1 MRSVLALALCVLLI
15 ASPAMA
21 GVTATAATAG
31 TVKFLAAARDA
42 ARRIQLCSP
51 DDRAYRAGEAAARE
65 YFRRSGI
72 RADPPAE
79 SLARVAEDDRYC
91 WELGWRGEA
100 ARQQVEQ
107 TESSGASASS
117 QGSGGQAGS
126 SRSSRR
132 SSSGMG
138 FWGTVAAWSLLG
150 LVAWAAYE
158 RYQYCQENPGEC
170 DA

>member
-21 GVTATAATAG
+21 RVTATAATAG
-31 TVKFLAAARDA
+31 TVNFLAAARDA
-42 ARRIQLCSP
+42 ARRIQVCSP
-51 DDRAYRAGEAAARE
+51 DNRAYRAGEAAARE
-65 YFRRSGI
+65 YFRRRGI
-72 RADPPAE
+72 RTDPPAE

-117 QGSGGQAGS
+117 QGSGQQAGS
-126 SRSSRR
+126 SRSSGGAR
-132 SSSGMG
+132 
-138 FWGTVAAWSLLG
+138 FPWGSVAAVTLLLWG
-150 LVAWAAYE
+150 VYE
-158 RYQYCQENPGEC
+158 VRQFCVDNEDSKWCSG
-170 DA
+170 